1 MAYNFFLFYLI
12 NTKQMKVTLVIT
24 TYNWPEALKL
34 VLESITNQSVL
45 PNEVVI
51 ADDGSSQETYD
62 LIKSFNLTSDINILH
77 SWQEDDGFR
86 VARSRNKAIL
96 KASGDYIILID
107 GDSILHPHFIKDHI
121 YNAESGYFVQA
132 SRVLFSENQT
142 KAVINGNF
150 FYPFTSFF
158 ELKNRKNSIHSKFLS
173 FIFSSKKNNIRG
185 IKTHNMAFYK
195 TDCENINGF
204 NNNFEG
210 WGREDSEFVVRLIN
224 SGVNRKNIRFNAIQ
238 YHLWHTENSRISLE
252 KNNEMLNEAIN
263 SQMKWCENGITALA
277 RDES

>member
-107 GDSILHPHFIKDHI
+107 
-121 YNAESGYFVQA
+121 
-132 SRVLFSENQT
+132 
-142 KAVINGNF
+142 
-150 FYPFTSFF
+150 
-158 ELKNRKNSIHSKFLS
+158 
-173 FIFSSKKNNIRG
+173 
-185 IKTHNMAFYK
+185 
-195 TDCENINGF
+195 
-204 NNNFEG
+204 
-210 WGREDSEFVVRLIN
+210 
-224 SGVNRKNIRFNAIQ
+224 
-238 YHLWHTENSRISLE
+238 
-252 KNNEMLNEAIN
+252 
-263 SQMKWCENGITALA
+263 
-277 RDES
+277 